1 MNANAFESERKE
13 AYQCTIPL
21 FNTSFIGRNLRNI
34 TTTTLVIYDLARRPL
49 DSHNSH
55 TVEEF
60 QTDFTVDDNTVEQ
73 RGVWVKQG
81 RSPEIQLED
90 PQQMCNLLVYENN

>member
-13 AYQCTIPL
+13 AYECTIPL

-34 TTTTLVIYDLARRPL
+34 TTTTLVTYDLARRPL
-49 DSHNSH
+49 EIHNSH

-60 QTDFTVDDNTVEQ
+60 QTDFTVDDNNVEQ
-73 RGVWVKQG
+73 RGV
-81 RSPEIQLED
+81 
-90 PQQMCNLLVYENN
+90 